1 MIGARIIKAPR
12 PNSDYKKLCVSRRGS
27 GWEGALGL
35 TAMVSLGKS
44 SAWTP
49 DSLLTKCGNLAAR
62 PGLKH
67 SLDATLGSSLANFLA
82 EAALDAAT
90 GGFVPRCV
98 LTVILVSLLA
108 TMQALKWIGHECHFN
123 LQEDFQLI
131 DEWLDLHSKH
141 QIDLVTSKA
150 LN

>member
-1 MIGARIIKAPR
+1 M
-12 PNSDYKKLCVSRRGS
+12 
-27 GWEGALGL
+27 
-35 TAMVSLGKS
+35 
-44 SAWTP
+44 
-49 DSLLTKCGNLAAR
+49 TKCGTFAAR

-67 SLDATLGSSLANFLA
+67 SLDATLGSSLASFLA
-82 EAALDAAT
+82 DAALDAAA
-90 GGFVPRCV
+90 GRLLPRLV
-98 LTVILVSLLA
+98 LGVTVAVLLA
-108 TMQALKWIGHECHFN
+108 TMQELKWIGQVCQLI